1 MNLKRAMAIG
11 ESVMNALAPHCE
23 QIEIAGSIRR
33 QRAEVGD
40 LDLVIL
46 PKPGK
51 LDIIKARCAQRCAR
65 VTDGGQNC
73 IYRMQLPDLT
83 QFQIDLFFARPA
95 NRDLLQ
101 YVPSTFG
108 TLLLCR
114 TGSKEH
120 NIWLVE
126 HAKRLGLT
134 WNPYRGVIDAEGYV
148 LASESE
154 EEIFKALALEFV
166 PPEKRE
172 R

>member
-1 MNLKRAMAIG
+1 MQLKRALSIG
-11 ESVMNALAPHCE
+11 QSVVAALAPHCE
-23 QIEIAGSIRR
+23 RIEIAGSIRR
-33 QRAEVGD
+33 QRPEVGD

-46 PKPGK
+46 PQPGK
-51 LDIIKARCAQRCAR
+51 LDSIKARCAQRCAR

-73 IYRMQLPDLT
+73 IFRMQLQDLT

-95 NRDLLQ
+95 TRDLLQ
-101 YVPSTFG
+101 SVPGNFG

-154 EEIFKALALEFV
+154 EEIFKALDLEFV